1 MDETKPVGM
10 ALEYP
15 TEQMVLAEGKQFEPT
30 PLEGTAELVI
40 NHMQEESLQE
50 QPLSNSDV

>member
-1 MDETKPVGM
+1 M

-15 TEQMVLAEGKQFEPT
+15 TEQMVLAEHTQFQPT
-30 PLEGTAELVI
+30 PLEGEPVI
-40 NHMQEESLQE
+40 NHNVMDDESLQE

>member
-1 MDETKPVGM
+1 M

-15 TEQMVLAEGKQFEPT
+15 TEQMVLAEHTQFQPT
-30 PLEGTAELVI
+30 PLEGELVT
-40 NHMQEESLQE
+40 NHMDDESLQE